1 MLWTGHRSHDQLC
14 SYESWH
20 GANLHVIPN
29 TYGRQN
35 VAPSQRLEAQIAE
48 RQASSAEHRV
58 KEVTVNAESCGRDA
72 AEIVTEPNGCLNQV
86 VLIYRGSHEFLFC

>member
-1 MLWTGHRSHDQLC
+1 MLWTGHRSQDQLC

-20 GANLHVIPN
+20 GAKLHVIPN

-86 VLIYRGSHEFLFC
+86 VLI